1 MFVWR
6 LHVHGSGPTNPTD
19 TSLSAKNVVFGCF
32 STSSLS
38 LLPSLL
44 AQGSLSR
51 EAPREQRRS
60 WSKSSLLSPR
70 VHLIFFLQLSSSRL
84 WGQLLAWHLV
94 QVYLRESSN
103 RITEKKNIENAMYE
117 RKVFSSNIPHHQWS
131 PASPCWS
138 PCASLWGSPVSPPGN
153 DNLIGSHAPQRVQ
166 QKLKIRTLKKCNH
179 LQITRAPVAVH
190 HCVWFW
196 GMLIWTPGL
205 MWKYWRRR
213 YK

>member
-1 MFVWR
+1 MYVCIAVSVCLCLSSKLRESGEITIVAMFIIKAIIFLMMPLMMTMLR
-6 LHVHGSGPTNPTD
+6 HFTQQLNQICLYGD
-19 TSLSAKNVVFGCF
+19 TMSIGQGQPIPQTRRCRQKNVVFGCF

-70 VHLIFFLQLSSSRL
+70 AHLIFLLQLSSSRL

-103 RITEKKNIENAMYE
+103 RITETKKILTM
-117 RKVFSSNIPHHQWS
+117 Q
-131 PASPCWS
+131 C
-138 PCASLWGSPVSPPGN
+138 
-153 DNLIGSHAPQRVQ
+153 
-166 QKLKIRTLKKCNH
+166 KKKSV
-179 LQITRAPVAVH
+179 L
-190 HCVWFW
+190 FE
-196 GMLIWTPGL
+196 
-205 MWKYWRRR
+205 
-213 YK
+213 